1 MTVELTENRRN
12 KDLAPIRLSGITDI
26 PGRAREVH
34 ELIAR
39 RAYAIYE
46 GRGHIHGHDIEDWLL
61 AKSEVVSPLCVGFME
76 LNGDLKVDIGIRK
89 SELPQLQVAI
99 EPWRLIVSGKRTVP
113 GGGMAQSHSEA
124 RPEPVEIFEVVNFPV
139 QVEPWGA
146 KTRFSNGLLE
156 VSIPKAGKA
165 EKYLAAKAA

>member
-26 PGRAREVH
+26 PGRAREIN

-46 GRGHIHGHDIEDWLL
+46 GRGHIHGHDVEDWLQ
-61 AKSEVVSPLCVGFME
+61 AKSEVVCPLCIGFME
-76 LNGDLKVDIGIRK
+76 LNGDLRVDLGIRK
-89 SELPQLQVAI
+89 CELPELRVST
-99 EPWRLIVSGKRTVP
+99 EPWRLIVSGKRNVHNDRV
-113 GGGMAQSHSEA
+113 AQGYPCE
-124 RPEPVEIFEVVNFPV
+124 RPEPVEIFEIVNFPV
-139 QVEPWGA
+139 HVEPSRA

-156 VSIPKAGKA
+156 LSIPKAGKA
-165 EKYLAAKAA
+165 EKTFADAA